1 MSDDMKTKRKCM
13 FLCIASGLMFALG
26 IVRGIGGFI
35 DLMDDKYF
43 IAAINTNE
51 LIIVATVLVSIFLTA
66 AIFIT
71 SIKVF
76 EQNKK
81 YTISAIALVVLFAIY
96 NLANGYIFLGKLM
109 DDGNLINIAASV
121 IIISFLML
129 GNNTLKKT

>member
-43 IAAINTNE
+43 IAAINSNE
-51 LIIVATVLVSIFLTA
+51 ILIVAAVLFSIFLTA

-71 SIKVF
+71 SIGVF
-76 EQNKK
+76 EQSKK
-81 YTISAIALVVLFAIY
+81 YTISAIALVILFVIY

-109 DDGNLINIAASV
+109 DDGNVINIAASV

>member
-71 SIKVF
+71 SIGVF